1 MSEFVSNCCNFTGR
15 CCPRDSIEPG
25 HSHRNSKG
33 SPARHSNNFLT
44 TAIDSGHSTI
54 AIDCR
59 CRSIAAGR
67 CCKSTAVASTDINP
81 AIDTNPTAILD
92 CNQSDRTQSTTTI
105 TPKRSFRIPAVP
117 RDSLEAQILRLRA
130 SNLCYPSLYHA

>member
-1 MSEFVSNCCNFTGR
+1 MSELVSNCCNFTGR
-15 CCPRDSIEPG
+15 CCPRDSIEPS

-33 SPARHSNNFLT
+33 SPTRHSRHFLT

-59 CRSIAAGR
+59 CRSIAVAAAG
-67 CCKSTAVASTDINP
+67 TDINP
-81 AIDTNPTAILD
+81 AIDINPAAILD
-92 CNQSDRTQSTTTI
+92 CNQSDRTQSTTT
-105 TPKRSFRIPAVP
+105 TTTTKRSFRIPAVP

-130 SNLCYPSLYHA
+130 SNLCSSWLSHA

>member
-15 CCPRDSIEPG
+15 CCPRDSIEPS

-33 SPARHSNNFLT
+33 SPARHSKHFLT

-67 CCKSTAVASTDINP
+67 CCKSTAGTDINP

-92 CNQSDRTQSTTTI
+92 CNQSDRTQSTTT
-105 TPKRSFRIPAVP
+105 TTKRSFRIPAVP
-117 RDSLEAQILRLRA
+117 RDSLQARILRLRD
-130 SNLCYPSLYHA
+130 SYLCSSWLSHA